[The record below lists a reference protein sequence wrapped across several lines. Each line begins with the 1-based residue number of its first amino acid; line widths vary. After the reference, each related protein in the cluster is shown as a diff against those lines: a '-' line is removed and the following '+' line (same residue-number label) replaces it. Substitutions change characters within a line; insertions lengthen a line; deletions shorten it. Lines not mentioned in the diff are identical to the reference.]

1 VTWEVAKVTLK
12 KIWLWFRVYWP
23 IPAILLYTAAM
34 WVAFRRN
41 SSAATEVLNIT
52 KESYEKQVAIL
63 EETHKQEIEQREKNS
78 KRYDEAIKLAEEAY
92 EDSSQELT
100 KFKKKRIKQLVE
112 EHQDDPARMSEMLG
126 IMFGITYVETVDDNN
141 N

>member
-1 VTWEVAKVTLK
+1 
-12 KIWLWFRVYWP
+12 
-23 IPAILLYTAAM
+23 M
-34 WVAFRRN
+34 AFRRN